1 MFQIT
6 TSPIDT
12 DALRRRAADDTCG
25 AVVVF
30 DGLVRNHH
38 QGKAVSALA
47 YEHHPI
53 MAQPEGEK
61 ILQEVHDKF
70 PITHA
75 IAVHR
80 VGDVPIGEPAVV
92 TIASASH
99 RAEAF
104 AACQY
109 LIDEIKHRV
118 PIWKYE
124 TYTDGSSVY
133 TEQCA
138 GCSARAHQHD
148 SPVDDRFS
156 LPSFLI
162 K

>member
-1 MFQIT
+1 MIMFTIT
-6 TSPIDT
+6 DQRIETEK
-12 DALRRRAADDTCG
+12 LRAEFADETCG
-25 AVVVF
+25 AVVLF

-38 QGKAVSALA
+38 EGKAVQGLA

-53 MAQPEGEK
+53 MAEPEGQK
-61 ILQEVHDKF
+61 IIEEAMQRF

-75 IAVHR
+75 MAVHR
-80 VGDVPIGEPAVV
+80 VGDVPIGEAAVITMV
-92 TIASASH
+92 ASSH

-124 TYTDGSSVY
+124 TYVDGTSVY

-138 GCSARAHQHD
+138 GCSARAPQAPSHQHQH
-148 SPVDDRFS
+148 SCS
-156 LPSFLI
+156 H
-162 K
+162 

>member
-1 MFQIT
+1 MFTIT
-6 TSPIDT
+6 DSFIDLS
-12 DALRRRAADDTCG
+12 ALRTSFSDDSCG

-38 QGKAVSALA
+38 EGKAVSALS
-47 YEHHPI
+47 YEHHPL
-53 MAQPEGEK
+53 MAEPEGKK
-61 ILQEVHDKF
+61 IILEALEKF

-75 IAVHR
+75 LAVHR
-80 VGDVPIGEPAVV
+80 VGNVPIGEAAVV
-92 TIASASH
+92 TIVAASH

-104 AACQY
+104 LACQY

-124 TYTDGSSVY
+124 TYEDGTALY

-138 GCSARAHQHD
+138 GCASRGVRH
-148 SPVDDRFS
+148 
-156 LPSFLI
+156 
-162 K
+162 